1 LEKAAFI
8 IYLVTLTISP
18 LLFGAVHTYVYTLM
32 AIGVLTGTL
41 LLVMKNIKKDLKTG
55 IYRFQLPNTSLNVL
69 FLIMTGFLIIQVIP
83 LPDFIIRFLS
93 PEAWMVEQ
101 KSLPASSSIIPGNR
115 SEDWCAFAPYY
126 YPVRMSIIRFT
137 VYGLFFFGLTQVL
150 NSRRRI
156 ELTISL
162 ILITGCFEALYGLMQ
177 TYSGSEHIWWF
188 KKRAH
193 LGDVTGTYVNR
204 NHFAGLM
211 EMGLLLAACYSAALS
226 LRGKKRKIISGHT
239 SSLRGRISRYLS
251 GEQRFNKRTLML
263 FAGVVMG
270 IGLFFSA
277 SRGGLIATAGA
288 MLCLSLLLV
297 FRKDHRQKGVIIF
310 TLFFIT
316 ALYALH
322 IGVEYPLGRFKYFDA
337 SFEDRSRYAQ
347 KTMAM
352 FKDYSLAGIGAGNF
366 RYAYPKYQAA
376 EDKNIFLRHAHN
388 DWAQFFAETG
398 VAGLCL
404 FLVGILYFFYRTIK
418 LWRKRGDPFAICL
431 GAAPIAVMIAIA
443 IHSLSD
449 FNLHIPANF
458 LMLAAITAIGYSS
471 LHSERHHGGD
481 RTLYR
486 YHIIPLKY
494 KGMMVL
500 IPVLGFIAWNGF
512 WSIRHFVAE
521 AYCDTVGNSTL
532 NRDQNPRL
540 AEIDEAISWDGSNAG
555 YWYKRAW
562 GLVRIRKAFASKGG
576 TLSDE
581 KNLKRQMEV
590 IRALERAVRL
600 NPFEAQYHFRLGWE
614 YIYLQQDPDYLE
626 KWLPAA
632 DLCMERAVHFAGTR
646 DPRIYV
652 NIGNYWIYRSKTIRP
667 TDPKWEIAWA
677 NACWNYRNAQGLE
690 RRKSL
695 ADSIVKYVWRFYP
708 DVALV
713 RKVLHADHKNLPDVR
728 K

>member
-1 LEKAAFI
+1 M
-8 IYLVTLTISP
+8 SP
-18 LLFGAVHTYVYTLM
+18 LLFGSVHTYAYTLM
-32 AIGVLTGTL
+32 ALGILTGTL
-41 LLVMKNIKKDLKTG
+41 LLVIKNVRKDLKTG
-55 IYRFQLPNTSLNVL
+55 IYRFQLPNTSLNIL

-83 LPDFIIRFLS
+83 LPDCIIQILS
-93 PEAWMVEQ
+93 PEAWVVQQ
-101 KSLPASSSIIPGNR
+101 KSIPASNIAVRQGQSNIWVSL
-115 SEDWCAFAPYY
+115 SPYY

-137 VYGLFFFGLTQVL
+137 VYGLFFLGLTQVL

-156 ELTISL
+156 ELTISI
-162 ILITGCFEALYGLMQ
+162 ILVTGCFEALYGLMQ

-188 KKRAH
+188 KKRAY

-226 LRGKKRKIISGHT
+226 LRRKKRKIISGHT

-251 GEQRFNKRTLML
+251 GEQRFNKRTLIL

-277 SRGGLIATAGA
+277 SRGGLIATAFA
-288 MLCLSLLLV
+288 MLCLGLLLV
-297 FRKDHRQKGVIIF
+297 FRKGHRQKGFIIF
-310 TLFFIT
+310 CLFFIT

-337 SFEDRSRYAQ
+337 SFEDRSRYTQ
-347 KTMAM
+347 KTMDM
-352 FKDYSLAGIGAGNF
+352 FRDYSLAGIGAGNF
-366 RYAYPKYQAA
+366 RYAYPKYQAL

-388 DWAQFFAETG
+388 DWAQFLAEAG
-398 VAGLCL
+398 VAGFCL
-404 FLVGILYFFYRTIK
+404 FLVGILYFFYRTLK

-431 GAAPIAVMIAIA
+431 GAATIAVMIAIA
-443 IHSLSD
+443 THSLSD

-471 LHSERHHGGD
+471 LHSERHHGRE

-486 YHIIPLKY
+486 YYIIPLKY

-500 IPVLGFIAWNGF
+500 VAVLGLIGWNGF
-512 WSIRHFVAE
+512 WSIRHFIAE
-521 AYCDTVGNSTL
+521 SYCDTVGNPTL

-540 AEIDEAISWDGSNAG
+540 AEIDEAISWDRSNAG

-562 GLVRIRKAFASKGG
+562 GLVRIRKSFASEGG
-576 TLSDE
+576 MQSDE
-581 KNLKRQMEV
+581 KNLKRQLEV
-590 IRALERAVRL
+590 IRALEQAVRL

-614 YIYLQQDPDYLE
+614 YIYLWQDPDYLK

-632 DLCMERAVHFAGTR
+632 DLCMERAAHFAGTR

-652 NIGNYWIYRSKTIRP
+652 TIGNYWIYRSKTIP
-667 TDPKWEIAWA
+667 PSDPKWEIAWA
-677 NACWNYRNAQGLE
+677 NACWSYKNAQALE

-708 DVALV
+708 DVELV
-713 RKVLHADHKNLPDVR
+713 SKVLQADHKIPSDVL